1 MLKPKVDVKE
11 FEKYGFQKCKGVY
24 GKDGCYYLCVARGI
38 KMIFVSERMY
48 AINSW
53 DKQDPRIHKKPNCR
67 YRDNRDALDITYQL
81 IKDDMLEMVP
91 G

>member
-53 DKQDPRIHKKPNCR
+53 DK
-67 YRDNRDALDITYQL
+67 
-81 IKDDMLEMVP
+81 
-91 G
+91 